1 MQSVTPSN
9 QPLLN
14 NRYRI
19 LQTLGAGGF
28 GETFLAED
36 THLPS
41 RRRCVI
47 KRLIPVSNSPQLAQQ
62 VHQRFEREAVIL
74 EQLGEHPQI
83 PDLYAYFESTGQYYL
98 VQEWIDGVTLTQQ
111 VQATGVLPEATVRS
125 ILVSLLPVLE
135 FVHSRQMVHRDIKPD
150 NIILRSRDQQPVLI
164 DFGAVK
170 EAMGT
175 VVNSQGHAANTVV
188 IGTPGYM
195 PGEQAGG
202 RPTYSSDL
210 YALGLTAIF
219 LLTGKS
225 PEALQTDPH
234 TSELLWRQAAPTV
247 SPQLA
252 MVLDRSI
259 RLHPSQRFYN
269 AQEMLHA
276 LQFNA
281 PQSAASVPSTIPTV
295 AVAPGVPAAVPPRQ
309 TASPR
314 QTAAGRVI
322 QAPRR
327 SPLLVGLVLAGLA
340 FGAGAAAIGLLKSPP
355 AEAPVAQEP
364 STPLSE
370 SPTTPIAQASPQ
382 EPPQER
388 PAPAAPS
395 REPSPTASTPT
406 PTPTPTP
413 AAPEPPSKPTTSVS
427 TVGFPVGTPE
437 STVRQT
443 LGEPTA
449 SAKGFWQ
456 NTRAVRYE
464 DYVPGE
470 VSLGYL
476 FDNDTGKLR
485 QTEAAFA
492 QSVGAD
498 AMLQA
503 LDGMMNSRTSN
514 EIRQGLQRVYDRQ
527 ANQYSFQSG
536 GLKGVVER
544 NDRDRIYVGVWD
556 ADLH

>member
-135 FVHSRQMVHRDIKPD
+135 FVHSKQMVHRDIKPD
-150 NIILRSRDQQPVLI
+150 NVILRSRDQQPVLI

-175 VVNSQGHAANTVV
+175 VVNSQGHAANTLV

-195 PGEQAGG
+195 PSEQAGG

-259 RLHPSQRFYN
+259 RLHPSQRFYSP
-269 AQEMLHA
+269 QEMLHA

-281 PQSAASVPSTIPTV
+281 PQSAAAVPSTIPTV
-295 AVAPGVPAAVPPRQ
+295 AVAPGVPAAP
-309 TASPR
+309 PR
-314 QTAAGRVI
+314 QTAAGPVI

-327 SPLLVGLVLAGLA
+327 SPLLVSLVLAGLA
-340 FGAGAAAIGLLKSPP
+340 FGAGAAAIGLLKPRTV
-355 AEAPVAQEP
+355 EAPVAQEP
-364 STPLSE
+364 STPPRE
-370 SPTTPIAQASPQ
+370 SPTTPIAQAPPPEPTQ
-382 EPPQER
+382 EPP
-388 PAPAAPS
+388 APVAPT
-395 REPSPTASTPT
+395 REPSPAAS
-406 PTPTPTP
+406 TPTPTP
-413 AAPEPPSKPTTSVS
+413 AAPETPSQPTASVS
-427 TVGFPVGTPE
+427 TVGFPVGTSE
-437 STVRQT
+437 STVRKT

-449 SAKGFWQ
+449 SAKGLWQ

-464 DYVPGE
+464 DYLPGQ

-492 QSVGAD
+492 QSVGSE

-503 LDGMMNSRTSN
+503 LDGMVNSRTSN

-544 NDRDRIYVGVWD
+544 NERDRIYIGVWD